1 MGVGGRSKLESQQES
16 RRREM
21 NLTATTT
28 GRMQYHEPTPCS
40 TRKIMANSQIFE
52 VYDCGEH
59 LVRHCDRFVQSR
71 HANHG
76 ERLHAAAYTNSKM
89 LAGRLLHYFS
99 PDEGNSTEDA
109 WCGWHNDT

>member
-1 MGVGGRSKLESQQES
+1 MSQLHVRHVKS
-16 RRREM
+16 W
-21 NLTATTT
+21 
-28 GRMQYHEPTPCS
+28 PTH
-40 TRKIMANSQIFE
+40 RFVAFLVHRIVIFE